1 MLEQQIRRGRQRH
14 GSAGMS
20 IADFLYGIHG
30 ENADRVHSARIE
42 IGPGQGRVRH
52 AVEPSEDP
60 RRLRGMT
67 SASSL
72 ASGKSA
78 ADTSD
83 GWRRRVAA
91 YVALTKPRIIELLLV
106 TTIPVMFLAAQG
118 VPDLVR
124 VLATLIGGALAA
136 GGANALNCYLDRD
149 IDALMAR
156 TEARPSATGEIS
168 ARATINFGMTLSV
181 VSVVWLVLTVNLWSA
196 ALAAGAIVFYVV
208 GYTMILKRRTPQ
220 NIVWGG
226 IAGCFPVLIGWSAVT
241 NSLTWAPIMLFLV
254 VFFWTPPH
262 YWPLSIR
269 LRDQYATAGVPML
282 PVVASERVV
291 TQQIVIYS
299 WVMVGVSLLV
309 IPVAETGPIYSLA
322 AAALGAWFL
331 VEAHL
336 LRRRVMTG
344 QDDPRPMR
352 LFHGSIGYLTLL
364 FLAVGAD
371 PFITW

>member
-1 MLEQQIRRGRQRH
+1 
-14 GSAGMS
+14 
-20 IADFLYGIHG
+20 
-30 ENADRVHSARIE
+30 
-42 IGPGQGRVRH
+42 
-52 AVEPSEDP
+52 
-60 RRLRGMT
+60 MT